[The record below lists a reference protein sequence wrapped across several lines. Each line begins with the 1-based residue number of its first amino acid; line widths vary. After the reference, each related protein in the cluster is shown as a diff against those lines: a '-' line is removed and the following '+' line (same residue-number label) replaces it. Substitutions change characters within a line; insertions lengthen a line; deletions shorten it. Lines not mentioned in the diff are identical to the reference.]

1 MICRNSV
8 EMTYDGQVALELHN
22 KDWSC
27 HLLITLFVQKVS
39 VPLFL

>member
-8 EMTYDGQVALELHN
+8 EMTYDGQVVLELHN
-22 KDWSC
+22 NDWSC
-27 HLLITLFVQKVS
+27 HLLITLFVQKAS